1 MVLKD
6 GAKMSKSKGNTV
18 DPQPYIDKYGADTLR
33 LYMMF
38 TAPPEQSL
46 EWSESSVEGASR
58 FLKKV
63 WKLVADRKYNA
74 DLSLVSRK
82 QKNALITDSVAVF
95 KHVVHMYRH
104 QEVNTISGKKKA
116 IIAETFCVHGD
127 QENALSI
134 LAYLS
139 EHLNK
144 EGISI
149 G

>member
-1 MVLKD
+1 MYVPFNSVV
-6 GAKMSKSKGNTV
+6 A
-18 DPQPYIDKYGADTLR
+18 R
-33 LYMMF
+33 L
-38 TAPPEQSL
+38 AIE
-46 EWSESSVEGASR
+46 
-58 FLKKV
+58 KNIKV
-63 WKLVADRKYNA
+63 VYEVFADRNYNA

-104 QEVNTISGKKKA
+104 QEVNTISGKKNA